1 VPRLTVHATTNPET
15 NKVYGNDTKRRD
27 SGCGGLQPS
36 ELFSAA
42 F

>member
-1 VPRLTVHATTNPET
+1 MVAGSAEVTER
-15 NKVYGNDTKRRD
+15 GIF
-27 SGCGGLQPS
+27 GCGGLQPS